1 MLQTLVIDYADGD
14 TRFLHRGANA
24 HLMAWMKRLA
34 DEVWGALMWCMES
47 LETNIGAVVATMGCP

>member
-1 MLQTLVIDYADGD
+1 MQMLQTLAVDYADGD

-24 HLMAWMKRLA
+24 HLMSWMKRLA

-47 LETNIGAVVATMGCP
+47 LETISEP